1 MDEQLIEASAT
12 QPPAEGKTN
21 ELSNGASG
29 VTAAN
34 GTTTTAGGARQA
46 GGARLDKDDS
56 FDKGNTINDAPQ
68 SPSQLKSQPVS
79 QAQSQRSPKSL
90 EAEFHRLKEQ
100 RLLEETRLLEQ
111 KIAEVEA
118 ETHEMYLDQIK
129 GINEQEQREL
139 EELEKWKSA
148 ALESIDRERVGLKV
162 QVKETFDENVALAKQ
177 KLKRKHRR
185 EGYLY
190 AAQWLKSMQTQELS
204 HLSSPPSKIAKSE
217 SKRTS
222 GSGRGSPASRSSSQK
237 GDTSGTPHLRAS
249 SKSGAN
255 QALAKLDSFDSPHD
269 SFHGYW
275 QGLPLIL
282 QLSESDI
289 QADLLAMAV
298 QS

>member
-111 KIAEVEA
+111 KIAEVQG
-118 ETHEMYLDQIK
+118 T
-129 GINEQEQREL
+129 
-139 EELEKWKSA
+139 
-148 ALESIDRERVGLKV
+148 
-162 QVKETFDENVALAKQ
+162 KQ
-177 KLKRKHRR
+177 FLTWRHNR
-185 EGYLY
+185 
-190 AAQWLKSMQTQELS
+190 
-204 HLSSPPSKIAKSE
+204 
-217 SKRTS
+217 
-222 GSGRGSPASRSSSQK
+222 
-237 GDTSGTPHLRAS
+237 
-249 SKSGAN
+249 
-255 QALAKLDSFDSPHD
+255 
-269 SFHGYW
+269 
-275 QGLPLIL
+275 
-282 QLSESDI
+282 
-289 QADLLAMAV
+289 LLAFNFLFHLNFV
-298 QS
+298 SKQQV